1 MEEAALNAWP
11 ALREILYDGWVVRL
25 TRGFTRRANS
35 VTPLHPGGARPL
47 EERIAYCEALYAR
60 HGLPACFRLP
70 AWPEV
75 APLRAALDARGYRAV
90 GAAAVL
96 RRELAPPPGDPRPDE
111 LSADGTVRWLEA
123 ESWLDV
129 YTELT
134 GTPAALR
141 ELHALVLA
149 GIVGECL
156 FAVRECEDRPVACLL
171 GVLEDDL
178 VGLFDLATLPAARR
192 RGHAATLVEAVA
204 ARAAGRGA
212 REVYLQVE
220 AANAP
225 GLALYARLGF
235 SRLHDYDY
243 RIAPP

>member
-35 VTPLHPGGARPL
+35 VTPLHPGGARAL
-47 EERIAYCEALYAR
+47 GERIAYCEALYAR

-90 GAAAVL
+90 GAASVL
-96 RRELAPPPGDPRPDE
+96 RRELAPPMGPPTPA
-111 LSADGTVRWLEA
+111 ADGTVRWLEA
-123 ESWLDV
+123 ASWLDV

-134 GTPAALR
+134 GTPAELR

-156 FAVRECEDRPVACLL
+156 FAVRECEGRPVACLL

-192 RGHAATLVEAVA
+192 RGHAAALVEAVA
-204 ARAAGRGA
+204 ARAAARGA

-235 SRLHDYDY
+235 SRLHAYDY
-243 RIAPP
+243 RIAPA